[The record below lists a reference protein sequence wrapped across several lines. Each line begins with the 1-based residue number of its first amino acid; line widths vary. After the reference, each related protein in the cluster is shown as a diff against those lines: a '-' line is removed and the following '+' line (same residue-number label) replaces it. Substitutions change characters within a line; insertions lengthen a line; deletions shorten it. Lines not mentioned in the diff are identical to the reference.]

1 LDNLKNRRWK
11 KELKV
16 QHLTGFKSVKA
27 CTTLLNPDWF
37 SLIIVLSGT
46 IYFMDGASTVSLS
59 QGDMYAVPRTAEVIK
74 LTPSLRVCF
83 ISCKRDFAITS
94 RFSRSGIGYIEV
106 LTGYSPF
113 VISLTQTEM
122 SYLIQVFG
130 FLKKKISTKDSIFQE
145 EMVLLY
151 VNLILYEFSGLC
163 YKQRENTIAVQS
175 RREKIV
181 MGFMALV
188 QQHCKVHHE
197 VSFYA
202 DSLFISR
209 GYLGKA
215 VRKVIGMPLKHYIE
229 MAIVSEAYAL
239 LADDTLTINQIGEH
253 LNFRN
258 PQSFSN
264 FFKKHTKLTPTQYRL
279 NLKY

>member
-1 LDNLKNRRWK
+1 MDTLKNGRWQ

-16 QHLTGFKSVKA
+16 LHLAGFKSVKA
-27 CTTLLNPDWF
+27 CRTRLNPDWF

-46 IYFMDGASTVSLS
+46 IYFMDGTSTVSLYR
-59 QGDMYAVPRTAEVIK
+59 GDMYAVPRTAEVIK
-74 LTPSLRVCF
+74 LTSSVRVCF
-83 ISCKRDFAITS
+83 MSCKRDFAITN

-106 LTGYSPF
+106 LAGYLPS

-130 FLKKKISTKDSIFQE
+130 FLKKKISSRDSIFQE

-151 VNLILYEFSGLC
+151 VNLILYEFSALC
-163 YKQRENTIAVQS
+163 YKHSENITAVHY

-181 MGFMALV
+181 MGFMTLV
-188 QQHCKVHHE
+188 RQHCRVHHE

-202 DSLFISR
+202 NSLYISR

-215 VRKVIGMPLKHYIE
+215 VRQIIGMPLKQYIE
-229 MAIVSEAYAL
+229 MAIVSEAYVL
-239 LADDTLTINQIGEH
+239 LEDKTLAINKIGEH

-264 FFKKHTKLTPTQYRL
+264 FFKKHTKLTPTQYRH
-279 NLKY
+279 NLKF

>member
-1 LDNLKNRRWK
+1 MDTLKNKRWQK
-11 KELKV
+11 DLRV
-16 QHLTGFKSVKA
+16 LHLTDFKSVKSRK
-27 CTTLLNPDWF
+27 TLMNPDWF
-37 SLIIVLSGT
+37 SLLLVVSGT
-46 IYFMDGASTVSLS
+46 IYFMDGSSTVRLS
-59 QGDMYAVPRTAEVIK
+59 EGDMYAVPRTAEVIK
-74 LTPSLRVCF
+74 LTPSLTVCLM
-83 ISCKRDFAITS
+83 SSKRDFAITS

-106 LTGYSPF
+106 LTGYSAF
-113 VISLTQTEM
+113 VISLTQTET
-122 SYLIQVFG
+122 SYLTQVFG
-130 FLKKKISTKDSIFQE
+130 FLKKKISSKDSIFQE

-163 YKQRENTIAVQS
+163 YKHNENTIAVHS

-181 MGFMALV
+181 TGFMTLV
-188 QQHCKVHHE
+188 QQHCRVHHE

-215 VRKVIGMPLKHYIE
+215 VQKVIGMPLKHYIE

-239 LADDTLTINQIGEH
+239 LADDNLTINQIGEL

-279 NLKY
+279 NLKF